1 MPHVIKSAGLK
12 NNNNEGLRLAPTNI
26 DTGAKNMLS
35 LERIFSMP
43 ENLYISFDA
52 QNASS

>member
-12 NNNNEGLRLAPTNI
+12 NNNTEGLRLAPTNI